1 MLYDFNTESIDLT
14 RANNETYVLLAR
26 KTPESTVSANRVTI
40 TKSETKI
47 ENVVITPN
55 RINGVKD
62 PNVKLKKPIA
72 VVNDVKKTGLPI
84 SISWK
89 RKSRYFN
96 LQTFLILSKC
106 IKSEIVI
113 IKIIAGIIIIT
124 NSIPPNNKFEIVNE
138 NIIEMKIEIRLTKTS
153 LRLVVK

>member
-1 MLYDFNTESIDLT
+1 MLLILT
-14 RANNETYVLLAR
+14 NNDISLLALL
-26 KTPESTVSANRVTI
+26 KMPESTVSANKVTI

-47 ENVVITPN
+47 ENVVITPK
-55 RINGVKD
+55 RINGEKD
-62 PNVKLKKPIA
+62 PNVKLKNPSD

-96 LQTFLILSKC
+96 RQIFLILSKC

-124 NSIPPNNKFEIVNE
+124 NSIPPNKKLEIVKV
-138 NIIEMKIEIRLTKTS
+138 NIIEMKIDNKLIKTS
-153 LRLVVK
+153 LKFLVK